1 MYTKKHLVITAVITA
16 AIVAIVSAVCFF
28 SVSVYDPA
36 DTLSRAKQIIMNE
49 YVNPL
54 DDEEKTRL
62 NDWAIQGMV
71 ASLGD
76 QYSRYLNT
84 KDLEEYAE
92 EHQESYVGIGVNVI
106 FEASNDT
113 MTVVSPYDGSPAQK
127 AGILPGDILTQVDN
141 IKVTFETYDAV
152 IEYIKS
158 GKNDTMTFYIDRDGE
173 KLTKKVTREEVKRQS
188 VTYKMFGDGMGY
200 VRVSEF
206 IQSTEPDFKAAVED
220 LKGRQMK
227 GLIIDLRN
235 NPGGY
240 AQTVIAMTDYLLPEG
255 VIAYLE
261 DSHGKRQY
269 YHSDASCLDMP
280 MAVLINQGT
289 ASASELLA
297 GSLKAHGLATVIG
310 EKSYGKAVG
319 QSVYPLSGTTA
330 LYLTNARYFTPNGE
344 CIDKVGITPDIE
356 VSLSEEL
363 MGKIGILE
371 PAEDQQLSKAI
382 EILLQKTTN

>member
-1 MYTKKHLVITAVITA
+1 
-16 AIVAIVSAVCFF
+16 
-28 SVSVYDPA
+28 
-36 DTLSRAKQIIMNE
+36 
-49 YVNPL
+49 
-54 DDEEKTRL
+54 
-62 NDWAIQGMV
+62 MV

-188 VTYKMFGDGMGY
+188 VTYKMFGDGVGY

-206 IQSTEPDFKAAVED
+206 IQSTEPDFKAAIED

>member
-1 MYTKKHLVITAVITA
+1 LYTQKHLVITAVITA

-28 SVSVYDPA
+28 SVSVYAPA

-188 VTYKMFGDGMGY
+188 VTYKMFGDGVGY

-206 IQSTEPDFKAAVED
+206 IQSTEPDFKAAIED

-269 YHSDASCLDMP
+269 YHSDASCIDMP

>member
-1 MYTKKHLVITAVITA
+1 MYTKKHLVLTAVITA
-16 AIVAIVSAVCFF
+16 AVVAVASAVCFF
-28 SVSVYDPA
+28 SISAYTPA

-54 DDEEKTRL
+54 DEEQKTRL

-84 KDLEEYAE
+84 EDMEEYAE
-92 EHQESYVGIGVNVI
+92 EHQESYVGIGVSVI
-106 FEASNDT
+106 FEASTNT
-113 MTVVSPYDGSPAQK
+113 MTVVSPYDGSPAQQ
-127 AGILPGDILTQVDN
+127 AGILPGDVLTQVDN

-158 GKNDTMTFYIDRDGE
+158 GKNDTMTFYVDRDGE
-173 KLTKKVTREEVKRQS
+173 KLTKQVTRQEVKRQS
-188 VTYKMFGDGMGY
+188 VSYKMFGDGLGY

-206 IQSTEPDFKAAVED
+206 IQSTEPDFKAAVD
-220 LKGRQMK
+220 DMKSRGMK

-261 DSHGKRQY
+261 DSHGERQY
-269 YHSDASCLDMP
+269 YHSDAQSLDLP
-280 MAVLINQGT
+280 MAVLINRGT

-297 GSLKAHGLATVIG
+297 GSLKAHGAAIVIG

-344 CIDKVGITPDIE
+344 CIDKVGIEPD
-356 VSLSEEL
+356 VKVLLGEEL

-371 PAEDQQLSKAI
+371 PGEDEQLKKAI
-382 EILLQKTTN
+382 EILLQKSAQ

>member
-1 MYTKKHLVITAVITA
+1 MYTKKHLVITAVVTA
-16 AIVAIVSAVCFF
+16 VIVIIVSTVCFF

-54 DDEEKTRL
+54 DDEQKTRL

-92 EHQESYVGIGVNVI
+92 EHQESYVGIGVSVI
-106 FEASNDT
+106 FEASTDT

-173 KLTKKVTREEVKRQS
+173 KLTKQVTREEVKRQS
-188 VTYKMFGDGMGY
+188 VTYKLFADGLGY

-206 IQSTEPDFKAAVED
+206 IQSTEPDFKAAVEE
-220 LKGRQMK
+220 LKNRGMK

-269 YHSDASCLDMP
+269 YHSDVSCLDMP
-280 MAVLINQGT
+280 MTVLINRGT

-371 PAEDQQLSKAI
+371 PAEDNQLSKAI
-382 EILLQKTTN
+382 EILQQKVAD

>member
-1 MYTKKHLVITAVITA
+1 LYTKKHLVITAVITA

-188 VTYKMFGDGMGY
+188 VTYKMFGDGVGY

-206 IQSTEPDFKAAVED
+206 IQSTEPDFKAAIED